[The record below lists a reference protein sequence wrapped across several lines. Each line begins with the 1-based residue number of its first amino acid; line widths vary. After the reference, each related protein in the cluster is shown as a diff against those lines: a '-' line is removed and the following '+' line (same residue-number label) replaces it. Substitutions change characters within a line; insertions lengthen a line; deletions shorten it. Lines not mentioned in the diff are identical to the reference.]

1 MSVVFGELDP
11 TGEFIHL
18 TVTGADSYALDQCAT
33 VLRSLTPAVNPTG
46 NPEVMAVP
54 VSWAAVTQLAHSF
67 TGTPRWDG
75 SPGLTWLPGPELGN
89 WLIAEIIRRSCDGDW
104 TGQPPVR
111 DPMNHQRAGGIAVGM
126 NGNFLFADDM
136 GPQPVDTPILKT
148 NGSWTQL
155 GSLRRGDAVYG
166 QHGFAAK
173 VAEVKFF
180 GLQPVYRVTFSDR
193 TSTRATARHL
203 WRVFTANHR
212 ARPGTRLGQ
221 EGYVLS
227 TEQLLERGLHDKA
240 GNSKFF
246 LPQQPVAR
254 YGRDR
259 RWFDLDPYAYGVL
272 LGDGHLS
279 SGNCALTCPDEDILL
294 RVEEQ
299 VLTDTMTT
307 SRQERRPDH
316 CAAVAFHKNGTLRT
330 VLGSLGALVNAPQK
344 FIAREYLQGDHAVR
358 REVLRGLL
366 DTDGTVVPTGAAAE
380 FSSASAQL
388 AADVAFLGRSLGAV
402 VTEAQPQP
410 AHYVRDG
417 ARHDALDKHRVH
429 LRFPA
434 DGPNPFWCERKATLW
449 AKAAE
454 KVQRKQPPRA
464 LVSAEPEG
472 ESEVCCI
479 RLEGEGHE
487 HVYLTDRTLIPT
499 HNTGKGG
506 SYLMGLA
513 ELESRNRY
521 PWPALFVCPAGVVD
535 TILEEIPQW
544 YPGWKA
550 AAYRGSGRSKYLK
563 SDARILVMGY
573 ETMRNDTGTQS
584 KPGPLLKL
592 KAGSVIYDE
601 VHALCNYDSLQS
613 KEARRLSL
621 HVRNVVAGSG
631 TPITKTAAGFWPV
644 LNSMYPREYPSRER
658 FKGRYF
664 ITRGKVPYGNG
675 DADIAGL
682 DPLREPEF
690 RVAMQGVFRRVAKT
704 DVLDLPP
711 KTYSRRYVEIPA
723 AWRAAY
729 DQMATDMLAELPD
742 QMTPLEAQV
751 AIVKMMRLRQLACSA
766 CDVHTERVI
775 EQNVRSPNY
784 GQEVEHTTV
793 TLKEPCW
800 KGTELVSVL
809 RELHEAEGEFDER
822 GGQHGHTVGS
832 RPVVCFAESSQL
844 IRVCGHMAEKKGY
857 VTGYI
862 DGDVSH
868 ADRKEVRLEFQANKL
883 DLLCVTTGTGG
894 TGLNLTAA
902 DTAVFAAR
910 PWGYV
915 PAVQSEDR
923 LWRLGQEKPVQV
935 IDIIAKNTVESKVLS
950 RLRDK
955 AGNLADLVMDRRI
968 VESFL
973 GGGV

>member
-18 TVTGADSYALDQCAT
+18 TVTGADVHDLSQCAD
-33 VLRSLTPAVNPTG
+33 VLRSLTPAFNPTS

-54 VSWAAVTQLAHSF
+54 VSWAAVTQLAHAF
-67 TGTPRWDG
+67 TGTPHWDG

-104 TGQPPVR
+104 TGQLPVR
-111 DPMNHQRAGGIAVGM
+111 SPMDHQRAGGIAVGM
-126 NGNFLFADDM
+126 NGRFLFADDM
-136 GPQPVDTPILKT
+136 G
-148 NGSWTQL
+148 
-155 GSLRRGDAVYG
+155 
-166 QHGFAAK
+166 
-173 VAEVKFF
+173 
-180 GLQPVYRVTFSDR
+180 
-193 TSTRATARHL
+193 
-203 WRVFTANHR
+203 
-212 ARPGTRLGQ
+212 
-221 EGYVLS
+221 
-227 TEQLLERGLHDKA
+227 
-240 GNSKFF
+240 
-246 LPQQPVAR
+246 
-254 YGRDR
+254 
-259 RWFDLDPYAYGVL
+259 
-272 LGDGHLS
+272 
-279 SGNCALTCPDEDILL
+279 
-294 RVEEQ
+294 
-299 VLTDTMTT
+299 
-307 SRQERRPDH
+307 
-316 CAAVAFHKNGTLRT
+316 
-330 VLGSLGALVNAPQK
+330 
-344 FIAREYLQGDHAVR
+344 
-358 REVLRGLL
+358 
-366 DTDGTVVPTGAAAE
+366 
-380 FSSASAQL
+380 
-388 AADVAFLGRSLGAV
+388 
-402 VTEAQPQP
+402 
-410 AHYVRDG
+410 
-417 ARHDALDKHRVH
+417 
-429 LRFPA
+429 
-434 DGPNPFWCERKATLW
+434 
-449 AKAAE
+449 
-454 KVQRKQPPRA
+454 
-464 LVSAEPEG
+464 
-472 ESEVCCI
+472 
-479 RLEGEGHE
+479 
-487 HVYLTDRTLIPT
+487 
-499 HNTGKGG
+499 TGKGG

-513 ELESRNRY
+513 ELDSRNRY

-544 YPGWKA
+544 YPDWKA
-550 AAYRGSGRSKYLK
+550 AAYRGSGRAKYLK

-573 ETMRNDTGTQS
+573 ETMRNDTGDTR

-601 VHALCNYDSLQS
+601 CHCLCNYDSLQS
-613 KEARRLSL
+613 REARRLSL
-621 HVRNVVAGSG
+621 HVRNVVSGSG
-631 TPITKTAAGFWPV
+631 TPITKNAAGFWPV

-658 FKGRYF
+658 FKGHYF

-682 DPLREPEF
+682 DPAREPEF

-729 DQMATDMLAELPD
+729 DQMAEDMLAELPD

-766 CDVHTERVI
+766 CDVHVERVT
-775 EQNVRSPNY
+775 EQNLRSPNY

-800 KGTELVSVL
+800 KGTELVSIL

-844 IRVCGHMAEKKGY
+844 IRLCGQMAEKKGY

-923 LWRLGQEKPVQV
+923 LWRLGQDKPVQV
-935 IDIIAKNTVESKVLS
+935 IDIIAKNSVESKVIET
-950 RLRDK
+950 LRGK
-955 AGNLADLVMDRRI
+955 AANLADLVMDRRI

-973 GGGV
+973 GGRV